1 MWHFRFFSLILAMTS
16 FVASAQAFTPSRVGN
31 QWLETG
37 LSLQP
42 GLMIDGTAPKSDGF
56 AGISPAFAQMLTLG
70 LVHAVDTRFYAGAEL
85 NLGLQ
90 WMNEHTASASA
101 KADSE
106 FAFAWQ
112 AGLIGRFIPGGDEG
126 GSFGGLGIHVMR
138 AGLEDAP
145 LFVFAAEARVGTLIW
160 FGEEFAKLEV
170 GYAFPFIQGL
180 AFGTNFGGAEPAQS
194 QDWSFH
200 RFLISISKGF

>member
-1 MWHFRFFSLILAMTS
+1 MWLYRFYSLVFAATCFM
-16 FVASAQAFTPSRVGN
+16 AEAAAFTPSRVGN
-31 QWLETG
+31 QWLSTG

-42 GLMIDGTAPKSDGF
+42 GLMIDGTAPKLDGF
-56 AGISPAFAQMLTLG
+56 AGISPTFAQMLTLG
-70 LVHAVDTRFYAGAEL
+70 LTHAVATRFYAGAEL
-85 NLGLQ
+85 NLGVQ
-90 WMNEHTASASA
+90 WFNEHTASASA

-112 AGLIGRFIPGGDEG
+112 AGLIGRFVPGGDEG
-126 GSFGGLGIHVMR
+126 GSFGGFGIHVLR
-138 AGLEDAP
+138 AGLEDTP

-160 FGEEFAKLEV
+160 VGEEFAMLEV

-200 RFLISISKGF
+200 RFLITISKGF